1 MGKRTPENPTKKLR
15 VVLDTN
21 ILLQAIAKKSSLR
34 PIWDGY
40 LNERYELLFTSSI
53 LLEYE
58 EKISEKASQ
67 FVAFNVIA
75 LLSQAVNSV
84 LIDVYYEWK
93 MITAD
98 ADDNKFI
105 DAAIAGNADYL
116 VTNDNHFNEA
126 KFIDF
131 PRVNIISS
139 DKFLDIVIAGQ
150 W

>member
-1 MGKRTPENPTKKLR
+1 MR

-21 ILLQAIAKKSSLR
+21 ILLQAIANKSRLR
-34 PIWDGY
+34 PIWDAY
-40 LNERYELLFTSSI
+40 LKERYELFFTSSI

-58 EKISEKASQ
+58 EKISEKTSQ

-93 MITAD
+93 MITTD
-98 ADDNKFI
+98 EDDNKFI

-116 VTNDNHFNEA
+116 VTNDTHFNEA
-126 KFIDF
+126 KLIDF
-131 PRVNIISS
+131 PKVNIITR
-139 DKFLDIVIAGQ
+139 DEFLEILMLR
-150 W
+150 